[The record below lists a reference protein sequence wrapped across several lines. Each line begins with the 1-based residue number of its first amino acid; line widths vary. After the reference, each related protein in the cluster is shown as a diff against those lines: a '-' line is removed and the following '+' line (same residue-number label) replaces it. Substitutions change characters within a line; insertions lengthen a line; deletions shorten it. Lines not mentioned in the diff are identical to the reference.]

1 MKPRPASQRAM
12 AAKPTQK
19 QLRAA
24 FASQA
29 PIDIIVNPNPHD
41 HIIGKIRTTSGSMPG
56 LYERLGGVPKPKRR
70 KIDGLDPLD
79 GLGGTD
85 GIQDRDDLA

>member
-29 PIDIIVNPNPHD
+29 PHDVILNSLVDDTRLSFLPMLDIPA
-41 HIIGKIRTTSGSMPG
+41 K
-56 LYERLGGVPKPKRR
+56 KKRR
-70 KIDGLDPLD
+70 KIDGNDS
-79 GLGGTD
+79 
-85 GIQDRDDLA
+85 IDDLGEK